1 MPRSRGTRPRLAIL
15 GSGRGSNA
23 VSLMT
28 AFRRGELPAEL
39 ALVVC
44 NVAGAPLIDRAR
56 EHGYPVVCLPHV
68 GLSREAHEEK
78 LSALLTV
85 HGVEHLLLAGYM
97 RLLSPAF
104 LRRFPGHV
112 LNIHPSLLPAFPGLD
127 AAAAQWQA
135 GVRTAGA
142 TVHFVDE
149 GVDTGPI
156 LLAQSIAVRGDE
168 GAAGL
173 AERIRL
179 EVELELYPRAV
190 RLFLARL
197 AQGLS
202 LPAVPSAADPSAPQ
216 VLPRLGDR

>member
-1 MPRSRGTRPRLAIL
+1 MPRSRDSRPRLAIL

-28 AFRRGELPAEL
+28 AFRRGELAAEL

-44 NVAGAPLIDRAR
+44 NVAGAPLIDRAH
-56 EHGYPVVCLPHV
+56 EHGYPVICLPHL
-68 GLSREAHEEK
+68 GLSREAHEAQ
-78 LSALLTV
+78 LSALLTA
-85 HGVEHLLLAGYM
+85 HRIEHLLLAGYM
-97 RLLSPAF
+97 RLLSPTF
-104 LRRFPGHV
+104 LRRFPGHI
-112 LNIHPSLLPAFPGLD
+112 LNIHPSLLPAFPGL
-127 AAAAQWQA
+127 AAVAAQWQA
-135 GVRTAGA
+135 GVETAGA

-156 LLAQSIAVRGDE
+156 LLAQSITVRGDE

-197 AQGLS
+197 AQGLPQ
-202 LPAVPSAADPSAPQ
+202 PAVPSAADPSAPH
-216 VLPRLGDR
+216 VSPLLGDR

>member
-179 EVELELYPRAV
+179 EVELALYPRAV

-197 AQGLS
+197 ARGLP
-202 LPAVPSAADPSAPQ
+202 LPPAPSVAGRSAPH
-216 VLPRLGDR
+216 PGER